1 MNNEGDQIAALV
13 QRTADELG
21 NKLYELQVS
30 VDIGMTAMSML
41 LATACRAKGFSEHDA
56 ISRFTMSVK
65 QIYKHIPAANERPN
79 H

>member
-1 MNNEGDQIAALV
+1 MNNEGEQIATLV
-13 QRTADELG
+13 QSTADALG
-21 NKLYELQVS
+21 YKLYELQVP

-65 QIYKHIPAANERPN
+65 KVYEHIPAANERPN